1 MGMHES
7 VFRKTAKSVNMT
19 TTFIQ
24 GNKNINFEAR
34 NCHVFVAKK
43 VIILRL
49 LNQILRLLM
58 SSAINPFSFS
68 NFTTEACKTVKYRGG
83 GGGLHP
89 SHVSYNEFVFFFLQN
104 NLFSFLI
111 FCYYFGSYICKLKR
125 LKCI

>member
-24 GNKNINFEAR
+24 GNKNVNFEAR
-34 NCHVFVAKK
+34 NCHVFVTKK

-83 GGGLHP
+83 GVVCTP
-89 SHVSYNEFVFFFLQN
+89 PMFRIM
-104 NLFSFLI
+104 NLSFFSFKI
-111 FCYYFGSYICKLKR
+111 TYFPS
-125 LKCI
+125 

>member
-24 GNKNINFEAR
+24 GNKNVNFEAR

-68 NFTTEACKTVKYRGG
+68 NFTTEACKTVKYRGWGG

-89 SHVSYNEFVFFFLQN
+89 SHVSYNEFVFFF
-104 NLFSFLI
+104 FKI
-111 FCYYFGSYICKLKR
+111 TYFPS
-125 LKCI
+125 

>member
-24 GNKNINFEAR
+24 GNKNVNFEAR

-83 GGGLHP
+83 GGLHP

>member
-24 GNKNINFEAR
+24 GNKNVNFEAR

-49 LNQILRLLM
+49 LNQILRLMM

-83 GGGLHP
+83 GVVCTPPMFRIMNL
-89 SHVSYNEFVFFFLQN
+89 SFFF
-104 NLFSFLI
+104 FKI
-111 FCYYFGSYICKLKR
+111 TYFPS
-125 LKCI
+125 

>member
-24 GNKNINFEAR
+24 GNKNVNFEAR

-68 NFTTEACKTVKYRGG
+68 FSNFTTEACKTVKYRGG

-89 SHVSYNEFVFFFLQN
+89 SHVSYNEFVFFFLLN
-104 NLFSFLI
+104 ILLLFWILYLQAKAI
-111 FCYYFGSYICKLKR
+111 KMHLKQFC
-125 LKCI
+125 